1 MAENRDFYALA
12 ARNGVEVLTMRM
24 PESGSMSAEVN
35 GRGYI
40 GLDSSCAM
48 TAGEEQAHLG
58 HELGHCLYG
67 GFYTRGAPYD
77 VAERHEVRADKW
89 YIRQAIPRETLF
101 GLLRRGYDAWEIADR
116 LNTTEEYVRRAY
128 YYYRENP

>member
-1 MAENRDFYALA
+1 M
-12 ARNGVEVLTMRM
+12 
-24 PESGSMSAEVN
+24 
-35 GRGYI
+35 
-40 GLDSSCAM
+40 
-48 TAGEEQAHLG
+48 
-58 HELGHCLYG
+58 
-67 GFYTRGAPYD
+67 
-77 VAERHEVRADKW
+77 AERHEARADKW